1 MSVGKAGVWSCAES
15 LCVRSVRGA
24 GHCAPDQG
32 IAPEKMGIAPE
43 VQGIAPEKQ
52 GIAPEG
58 QGIVPEEAG
67 HCAHRAIGE
76 YSGGR
81 GVLWCM
87 CVSACVAC
95 CCMSCCALIKRWSPW
110 RRPARG
116 SWPALLPAGREGG
129 IPGAGGGATGG
140 RSGNGL
146 PLGHNDLPG
155 RLVVGSG

>member
-1 MSVGKAGVWSCAES
+1 MVYV
-15 LCVRSVRGA
+15 CV
-24 GHCAPDQG
+24 
-32 IAPEKMGIAPE
+32 
-43 VQGIAPEKQ
+43 
-52 GIAPEG
+52 
-58 QGIVPEEAG
+58 
-67 HCAHRAIGE
+67 
-76 YSGGR
+76 
-81 GVLWCM
+81 
-87 CVSACVAC
+87 CV
-95 CCMSCCALIKRWSPW
+95 CCMLLHVVLCIIKRWSPW

>member
-1 MSVGKAGVWSCAES
+1 
-15 LCVRSVRGA
+15 
-24 GHCAPDQG
+24 
-32 IAPEKMGIAPE
+32 MGIAPE